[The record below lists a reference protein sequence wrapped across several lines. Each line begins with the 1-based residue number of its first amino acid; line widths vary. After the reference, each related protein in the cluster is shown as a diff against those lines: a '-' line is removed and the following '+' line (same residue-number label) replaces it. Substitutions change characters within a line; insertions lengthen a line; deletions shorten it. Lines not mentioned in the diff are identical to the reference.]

1 MSLPGTSGQF
11 SQHSDVLASHPETEE
26 EIQSLVAELRRRGN
40 LAFKSKS
47 LMESDML
54 YTKAIEVFPKDA
66 SIYANRA
73 AARLAMKNFKL
84 ALEDANAAV
93 KIGGFPKAHFRRGQA
108 LAGLLRYSE
117 AEGAF
122 RACVQEDPANAE
134 ALREAERMKLLA
146 EEQQLA
152 ASSTK
157 KKQELDVPPP
167 LTNAPAPAAAT
178 KKAKKQDATATTGD
192 EEHVNESELMKGYKV
207 LDNGKKTTFFHMD
220 IAPEQKAKLDQANKP
235 QALSAA
241 TQVAGNSKAGSQWN
255 SAGTFEEKD
264 MTKFATEAITTAL
277 VGTSALLDSEVVEV
291 TGVSDFD
298 GSASHTVIRG
308 ARKTPFDFTFAV
320 DWTAHLDPD
329 PVSGKLFCSQCTNSA
344 ADLEVEFEVRW
355 ENRAKAGKH
364 EAALLKLLKGELARA
379 LEEKLLAFAQA
390 FSA

>member
-93 KIGGFPKAHFRRGQA
+93 KIGNFPKAHFRRGQA
-108 LAGLLRYSE
+108 LAGLLRYSDAEE
-117 AEGAF
+117 AF
-122 RACVQEDPANAE
+122 LACVKEDPANVE
-134 ALREAERMKLLA
+134 AQREADKMKLLA
-146 EEQQLA
+146 TEQQLA

-157 KKQELDVPPP
+157 KKQELDAPPP
-167 LTNAPAPAAAT
+167 LTNPPPAAKKT
-178 KKAKKQDATATTGD
+178 KKKDATAEAAED

-235 QALSAA
+235 QALSQS
-241 TQVAGNSKAGSQWN
+241 TQVVGNSKAGSQWN

-264 MTKFATEAITTAL
+264 MTKFATEAITNAL
-277 VGTSALLDSEVVEV
+277 VGTSVLLDTVVVEV
-291 TGVSDFD
+291 TNVSDFD

-308 ARKTPFDFTFAV
+308 TRKTPFDFTFVV
-320 DWTAHLDPD
+320 DWTAHFDPE
-329 PVSGKLFCSQCTNSA
+329 PLTGKLFCSQCTNSA

-364 EAALLKLLKGELARA
+364 EAALLKLVKGELAHA
-379 LEEKLLAFAQA
+379 LEEKLLAFAKT